1 MTTQMRSEYAPF
13 DRSPLTVHV
22 CGTPIEI
29 PFRPAAAW
37 AVALDHPGWLAALLA
52 DEAGRE
58 VIADLLIEQP
68 RAREDVRAE
77 SLRILSEAC
86 GRKWWEAAR
95 LIVTSASPEVLGRMV
110 LAGVDPWSRSIGE
123 WCAAA
128 YTVCTK
134 GHDEKGRLKFDFR
147 LSIPPRGYED
157 EWDDD
162 GDDPEVTMKAVR
174 AISGS

>member
-1 MTTQMRSEYAPF
+1 MTSDFAALSR
-13 DRSPLTVHV
+13 DPLTVEV
-22 CGTPIEI
+22 SGVRVEI
-29 PFRPAAAW
+29 PFRPAGAW
-37 AVALDHPGWLAALLA
+37 AVAMDHPGWLALLLA
-52 DEAGRE
+52 DRDGQE
-58 VIADLLIEQP
+58 IMADLLVDYP
-68 RAREDVRAE
+68 DARVDVRRE
-77 SLRILSEAC
+77 SLRILSEST

-134 GHDEKGRLKFDFR
+134 GHDDKGRLKFDFR

-157 EWDDD
+157 EWDDE